1 LPEKTDVILGVDLGG
16 TSLRAAA
23 LDRRNRILAVEKTPT
38 QSGVAA
44 AGLIKDIAA
53 NARNAVAA
61 AGVPWTRVRAICAG
75 VPGAVD
81 SEHGIVYKAPNL
93 GWENVR
99 LAGKLESILSVP
111 VFVENDVNAGTMAEY
126 MLGAGKGMR
135 NMIGIFV
142 GTGIGGGLIFEGKLH
157 EGYRGAAGEIGHMV
171 LERNGP
177 RCGCGKKGCVEALA
191 SRTAMERDVR
201 TAIRHGA
208 KSVVTEIM
216 KERKRTR
223 MTSSV
228 IMRALA
234 KRDPLML
241 QVMKRAQYHLGIL
254 VANLIN
260 TLDPEAVVIGGG
272 IAERLAEAFVAP
284 IRKTAWEY
292 LLRQDGRERIKI
304 LPGIL
309 GDNAGALGAA
319 LLARRHLGQN

>member
-16 TSLRAAA
+16 TSLRAAV
-23 LDRRNRILAVEKTPT
+23 LDWKNRILAVEKTPT
-38 QSGVAA
+38 QAGSPAA
-44 AGLIKDIAA
+44 VLIKDIAT
-53 NARNAVAA
+53 NARKAVESS
-61 AGVPWTRVRAICAG
+61 GVTWSRVRAVCAG

-81 SEHGIVYKAPNL
+81 SEHGIVFKAPNL

-99 LAGKLESILSVP
+99 LARKLESILSVQ

-126 MLGAGKGMR
+126 MLGAGKGTR
-135 NMIGIFV
+135 NMIGLFV
-142 GTGIGGGLIFEGKLH
+142 GTGIGGGLILNGKLH
-157 EGYRGAAGEIGHMV
+157 EGFRGAAGEIGHMV

-201 TAIRHGA
+201 TAMRHGA
-208 KSVVTEIM
+208 RSVVFDIM

-228 IMRALA
+228 IVRALA

-241 QVMKRAQYHLGIL
+241 QVMKRAQLHLGIL

-260 TLDPEAVVIGGG
+260 TLDPESVVIGGG
-272 IAERLAEAFVAP
+272 IAERLADAFVAP
-284 IRKTAWEY
+284 IRRTAWEY

-304 LPGIL
+304 LPGTL

-319 LLARRHLGQN
+319 LLARRHLGND